1 MNIEQTAF
9 RNIEHL
15 ISIIHSFLNLKGFKK
30 HFSKFEVDMQ
40 ILCMRY
46 NIMLQIPSA
55 ISSFDLLSIANR
67 FLLAIDLKRVSGN
80 RFDTNWI
87 LQENIFLYSFLEN
100 FSLFTQKKVELFT
113 FTNHNENIVI
123 SQQKGA

>member
-1 MNIEQTAF
+1 
-9 RNIEHL
+9 
-15 ISIIHSFLNLKGFKK
+15 
-30 HFSKFEVDMQ
+30 MQ

-100 FSLFTQKKVELFT
+100 FSLFIQKKVELFT
-113 FTNHNENIVI
+113 FTNYNENIGI
-123 SQQKGA
+123 SESVLRYIKCIIILYNARYIIRLCISLFLIMGMYRKI